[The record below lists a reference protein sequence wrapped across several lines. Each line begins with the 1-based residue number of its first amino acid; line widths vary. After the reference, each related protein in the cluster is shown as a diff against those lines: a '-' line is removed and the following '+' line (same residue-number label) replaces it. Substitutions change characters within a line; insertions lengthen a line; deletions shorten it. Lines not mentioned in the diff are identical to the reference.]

1 MQPLCVKPSGEGCS
15 GQVMFTS
22 SMNVQELLDTETSCD
37 KSEMLEALEE
47 IFLLQYKLQANP
59 TQTLVSGLT
68 YEEYHNAHLQLL
80 YIAIC
85 FKPTPIPLPV
95 HMR

>member
-1 MQPLCVKPSGEGCS
+1 MCEAFRRRLIWPGYVYIFYER
-15 GQVMFTS
+15 T
-22 SMNVQELLDTETSCD
+22 VQELLDAETSCD